1 MKSYKKQMKNKSK
14 RRKQKRM
21 TKKRGGFLELFGIKT
36 NPVDDNLEKLK
47 KDAVEAR
54 KVAEEAKK
62 KAEAAEKALQEAEK
76 NPVSGSNPEA
86 TNKQATMI

>member
-21 TKKRGGFLELFGIKT
+21 TKKRGGKGILEFLRFNSKQ
-36 NPVDDNLEKLK
+36 PLEQLK
-47 KDAVEAR
+47 KTALEAR
-54 KVAEEAKK
+54 NAAEEAKK

-76 NPVSGSNPEA
+76 NPVTGSNPEP